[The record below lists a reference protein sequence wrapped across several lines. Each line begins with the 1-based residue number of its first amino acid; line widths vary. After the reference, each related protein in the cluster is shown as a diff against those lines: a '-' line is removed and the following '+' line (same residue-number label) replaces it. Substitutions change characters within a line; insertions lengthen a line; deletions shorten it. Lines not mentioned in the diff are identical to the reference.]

1 MKDLSRE
8 NLQNILQ
15 YLVSSE
21 MTYQF
26 YRKTTL
32 GNCLQDALDELY
44 QQKLITPGIVTEVLN
59 QYDRAIGKVLA
70 HNVRTKLN
78 VKGDLQT
85 YRFCDNVWTFILNNA
100 EFTDSADV
108 HVTVSKVK
116 VVACDAKATTG
127 QGGSN
132 G

>member
-1 MKDLSRE
+1 MGAFSLIVVV
-8 NLQNILQ
+8 NLLNRLIWLA
-15 YLVSSE
+15 LIGFERTE

-59 QYDRAIGKVLA
+59 QYDRAIGKVLN
-70 HNVRTKLN
+70 HNVRSKLA
-78 VKGDLQT
+78 VKGDLHT

-108 HVTVSKVK
+108 
-116 VVACDAKATTG
+116 
-127 QGGSN
+127 
-132 G
+132 